1 MKLSIISRLKTVLA
15 ATLTA
20 IAAHATPETADTLA
34 PVLTP
39 LVQPVTAVVHDTV
52 CRYIAVPV
60 PAPKSTTDES
70 TKYYTKY
77 EKIRAQRIERWTKLI
92 PNQFTLQYAGSIGM
106 LSAGPG
112 WHYGKKE
119 HWETDILF
127 GFLPRYHSERGKF
140 TFTVKER
147 YVPWHC
153 RFGNQWVLQPLTA
166 GVAFN
171 TLSGDDFWRHLTDKY
186 PHNYY
191 WFSTKIRTLIF
202 LGQRIRLDIPSQYR
216 RYHSS
221 ITAYYELT
229 TCDFYALS
237 KYSNREYPWS
247 KVISLALGI
256 RWEM

>member
-1 MKLSIISRLKTVLA
+1 MKLSNTERLMTFAATALA
-15 ATLTA
+15 AMA
-20 IAAHATPETADTLA
+20 VHAAPETTDTITPA
-34 PVLTP
+34 TTP
-39 LVQPVTAVVHDTV
+39 LIHTATVVVRDTV
-52 CRYIAVPV
+52 YRYIVV
-60 PAPKSTTDES
+60 PAPALKSMTDV
-70 TKYYTKY
+70 TKYQTKY
-77 EKIRAQRIERWTKLI
+77 EKKRSQRIGHWLKLI

-127 GFLPRYHSERGKF
+127 GFLPRYHSEKGKF

-153 RFGNQWVLQPLTA
+153 RFSNRWTLQPLTA

-171 TLSGDDFWRHLTDKY
+171 TLSGDDFWRNLPDKY

-191 WFSTKIRTLIF
+191 WFSTKLRTLLF
-202 LGQRIRLDIPSQYR
+202 LGQRIRYDIPDQYR

-221 ITAYYELT
+221 ITAYYEIS

-247 KVISLALGI
+247 KVLSLAFGI

>member
-1 MKLSIISRLKTVLA
+1 MKLSITERLMTVLA
-15 ATLTA
+15 TALMATT
-20 IAAHATPETADTLA
+20 AHATPQAADTLA
-34 PVLTP
+34 PVRTTP
-39 LVQPVTAVVHDTV
+39 VQPVTVVVHDTV

-171 TLSGDDFWRHLTDKY
+171 THSQAMTSGGT
-186 PHNYY
+186 
-191 WFSTKIRTLIF
+191 SRTN
-202 LGQRIRLDIPSQYR
+202 
-216 RYHSS
+216 
-221 ITAYYELT
+221 TLT
-229 TCDFYALS
+229 TTTGSPQKSARSSSSGNAYALTS
-237 KYSNREYPWS
+237 QVNTAAITR
-247 KVISLALGI
+247 L
-256 RWEM
+256 